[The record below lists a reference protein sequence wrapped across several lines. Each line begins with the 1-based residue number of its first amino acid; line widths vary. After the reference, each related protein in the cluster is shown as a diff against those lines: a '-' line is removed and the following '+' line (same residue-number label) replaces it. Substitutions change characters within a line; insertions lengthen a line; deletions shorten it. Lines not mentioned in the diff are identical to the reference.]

1 MKVFMRLLGTYMKET
16 ERYSLA
22 LITELGGG
30 TGGKE
35 GGMREGKKKT
45 LDSMSLP
52 RKTSRA
58 SMRKVQVTES
68 RCGNWRPLSEGNHVK
83 GYSAVTSHP
92 RNMWF
97 L

>member
-35 GGMREGKKKT
+35 GGMREGKKK
-45 LDSMSLP
+45 LRFHELP
-52 RKTSRA
+52 QKN
-58 SMRKVQVTES
+58 KQGFNEES
-68 RCGNWRPLSEGNHVK
+68 
-83 GYSAVTSHP
+83 TSHRVPLWQLEATVRREP
-92 RNMWF
+92 R
-97 L
+97 

>member
-35 GGMREGKKKT
+35 GGMREGEKKK
-45 LDSMSLP
+45 LRFHEPPQKNKQSFNE
-52 RKTSRA
+52 
-58 SMRKVQVTES
+58 ES
-68 RCGNWRPLSEGNHVK
+68 
-83 GYSAVTSHP
+83 TSH
-92 RNMWF
+92 
-97 L
+97 